1 MKHKTLSLQSGFEVA
16 FTSRQVQAAEMT
28 LDPGSNTGGP
38 DNRRRG
44 ADQWMYVVSG
54 DGEAIVDGVQQRL
67 QAGSLLV
74 IERGE
79 THEIRCTGDQPLRT
93 VNFYSP
99 PAYDDDGDEL
109 PAGES

>member
-16 FTSRQVQAAEMT
+16 FASRQVQAAEMM
-28 LDPGSNTGGP
+28 LAPGSSTGGP
-38 DNRRRG
+38 GNRHRG

-54 DGEAIVDGVQQRL
+54 TGLAIVDGVQEPLR
-67 QAGSLLV
+67 AGSLLV
-74 IERGE
+74 IEHGE

-99 PAYDDDGDEL
+99 PAYRDDGEPL

>member
-1 MKHKTLSLQSGFEVA
+1 MKYKTLSLQSDFEVA
-16 FTSRQVQAAEMT
+16 FAARQVQAAEMT
-28 LDPGSNTGGP
+28 LAPGSNTGGP
-38 DNRRRG
+38 DNRHRG

-54 DGEAIVDGVQQRL
+54 TGLAVIDGVQQPL

-74 IERGE
+74 IEHGE
-79 THEIRCTGDQPLRT
+79 SHEIRCTGGQPLRT

-99 PAYDDDGDEL
+99 PAYDDDGEPL